1 MILLGQGESS
11 LHAPINLKRDFNLL
25 EWRSRCAKCYKH
37 LKRTLLAKI
46 TAINHQTSQPSRQR
60 HSQGL
65 HPLVS
70 IDNRRPV

>member
-1 MILLGQGESS
+1 MAKSLREVLQASKANSPGQD
-11 LHAPINLKRDFNLL
+11 HR
-25 EWRSRCAKCYKH
+25 
-37 LKRTLLAKI
+37 
-46 TAINHQTSQPSRQR
+46 HQTSQPSRQR

>member
-1 MILLGQGESS
+1 MAKS
-11 LHAPINLKRDFNLL
+11 LR
-25 EWRSRCAKCYKH
+25 EKCCKH